1 VKIGVVGTGVAGC
14 VTALEAIARGWDVTI
29 FDDPIAP
36 RCSSTAAGMLA
47 PLAEL
52 EEADDTIFRLGMRSL
67 DLWPRLLGRLEH
79 PVFFQREGSLLIAH
93 RSDLPLLRRV
103 IMLIERKVGR
113 RVELL
118 SAADVQTLEP
128 DLPRFHGLYLPEEGQ
143 IDTQGFLES
152 AESFLAGRCEMRK
165 LRVARTRAGEVETDS
180 GTPNGTIARF
190 DWVFDCRGIGGRREM
205 PELRGV
211 RGEIIWVHAPGVS
224 LRRPIRLV
232 HPRYHVYVVPRPD
245 HIYLVGAS
253 SIEAED
259 LSPLSVRTALEL
271 LSALYAVQPEFA
283 EARIVRTDVNL
294 RPAFPDNRPRTE
306 HDDGITRINGLFRHG
321 YLLAPA
327 VVEDAVSGVAN
338 GSASEVALHA
348 AH

>member
-1 VKIGVVGTGVAGC
+1 VKIGVVGAGVAGC
-14 VTALEAIARGWDVTI
+14 VTALDAIGRGWDVTL
-29 FDDPIAP
+29 FHAPDAP

-67 DLWPRLLGRLEH
+67 ELWPLLLGRLPH
-79 PVFFQREGSLLIAH
+79 PVFFRRDGSLLIAH

-103 IMLIERKVGR
+103 IMLIERKIGK

-118 SAADVQTLEP
+118 SAAEVQAIEP
-128 DLPRFHGLYLPEEGQ
+128 DLQQHDGVYLPEEGQ

-152 AESFLAGRCEMRK
+152 AESFLTGRCDVRK
-165 LRVARTRAGEVETDS
+165 LRVTRTAAGEVEVDGGKTS
-180 GTPNGTIARF
+180 RF
-190 DWVFDCRGIGGRREM
+190 DWVFDCRGIGGKREM
-205 PELRGV
+205 PDLRGV
-211 RGEIIWVHAPGVS
+211 RGEIIWVRAQGVS
-224 LRRPIRLV
+224 IQRPIRLV

-245 HIYLVGAS
+245 HLYLVGAS

-283 EARIVRTDVNL
+283 EGRIVKTDVNL
-294 RPAFPDNRPRTE
+294 RPAFPDNRPHIE
-306 HDDGITRINGLFRHG
+306 HGEGITRINGLFRHG

-327 VVEDAVSGVAN
+327 VAEDAVSFVAN
-338 GSASEVALHA
+338 RVTAEVELHA

>member
-1 VKIGVVGTGVAGC
+1 MKIGVAGAGVAGC
-14 VTALEAIARGWDVTI
+14 VTALEALARGWDVTI
-29 FDDPIAP
+29 FDDPGAL
-36 RCSSTAAGMLA
+36 RCSATAAGMLA

-67 DLWPRLLGRLEH
+67 ELWPLLLARLPS
-79 PVFFQREGSLLIAH
+79 PVFFQRDGSLLLAH
-93 RSDLPLLRRV
+93 PSDLSLLRRV
-103 IMLIERKVGR
+103 IMLIERKIGR
-113 RVELL
+113 RLALL
-118 SAADVQTLEP
+118 SAPEVQALEP
-128 DLPRFHGLYLPEEGQ
+128 DLPQFHGIHLQEEGQ

-152 AESFLAGRCEMRK
+152 AGSFLASRCTVRK
-165 LRVARTRAGEVETDS
+165 VRVARTRAGEVAMDD
-180 GTPNGTIARF
+180 GTVERF

-211 RGEIIWVHAPGVS
+211 RGEIIRVHAPGVS
-224 LRRPIRLV
+224 IRRPIRLI
-232 HPRYHVYVVPRPD
+232 HPRYQVYVVPRPD

-253 SIEAED
+253 SIEVED

-283 EARIVRTDVNL
+283 EGRIVKSDVNL

-306 HDDGITRINGLFRHG
+306 QDDGITRINGLFRHG

-327 VVEDAVSGVAN
+327 VVEEAVSFVAN
-338 GSASEVALHA
+338 GAAPEALHA